1 MTIQRLAAFAVLAVL
16 AVLAA
21 APCASAQSARGF
33 AFGGMMS
40 EGYSDWF
47 PAFGGGAVVDLG
59 QPWVSAGAQGEAFM
73 SWPYFAGRG
82 AVFAQGNLLARKPVR
97 PFVLAGV
104 GFGEDGGTLVGA
116 GLEVRSPD
124 TRMGFRVAVE
134 DYLTRRSDLYG
145 QLPAVH
151 RIALRAGVLF

>member
-1 MTIQRLAAFAVLAVL
+1 MTIHRLAAFAVL

-33 AFGGMMS
+33 
-40 EGYSDWF
+40 
-47 PAFGGGAVVDLG
+47 AFGGGAVVDLG

-82 AVFAQGNLLARKPVR
+82 AVFAQGNLLAHKPVR

-116 GLEVRSPD
+116 GLELRSPG
-124 TRMGFRVAVE
+124 TRIGLRVTVE
-134 DYLTRRSDLYG
+134 DYFTRPSRRYG
-145 QLPAVH
+145 QQPAVN

>member
-1 MTIQRLAAFAVLAVL
+1 MR
-16 AVLAA
+16 
-21 APCASAQSARGF
+21 S
-33 AFGGMMS
+33 
-40 EGYSDWF
+40 
-47 PAFGGGAVVDLG
+47 
-59 QPWVSAGAQGEAFM
+59 
-73 SWPYFAGRG
+73 FAGRG

-124 TRMGFRVAVE
+124 TRIGFRVTVE
-134 DYLTRRSDLYG
+134 DYVARRSGLYG

-151 RIALRAGVLF
+151 RIGSAGSDPITRRRLWQLQIGQGERVMPRPADLLRNALEAESDAVLAFVVAALRPATGLH